1 MEANSSE
8 PEIADY
14 TANWANQLERIDD
27 PDELDIL
34 DVQFMVTTDCK
45 VVGVQF
51 TMTIGGPNITVNALQ
66 ETVYGS
72 WAGDTHKTHYR
83 SDVVR
88 DYANELADMHEQQ
101 YGGI

>member
-8 PEIADY
+8 PDIVGY
-14 TANWANQLERIDD
+14 TVREAERLENIED
-27 PDELDIL
+27 PDQLDIL

-45 VVGVQF
+45 VLGVQF
-51 TMTIGGPNITVNALQ
+51 TMTVGGPNITVNALQ

-72 WAGDTHKTHYR
+72 WAGDTHQTHYR
-83 SDVVR
+83 SEVVR